1 MTVLPQ
7 LVRGSMQMFEAGES
21 DHCGSRSLSGH
32 ACTARKSLQRVTWL
46 VGNQCVSNNADTC

>member
-1 MTVLPQ
+1 
-7 LVRGSMQMFEAGES
+7 MFEAGES